1 MEYTL
6 EPLADYACHTGEGPL
21 YHPKENAVYWTDIP
35 NGRLFRYDLTTQ
47 EHHPIEI
54 GRQVGGFT
62 LQADG
67 ALLLF
72 LDKGAIALWRPGKRL
87 EYLVEEII
95 DETSTRFND
104 VIADPE
110 GRVFCGTMPTAER
123 RGRLYRMELDG
134 TLVKVLDN
142 IGCSNGMGFTPDR
155 RLFYY
160 TDSADRFI
168 YRFSYN
174 RESGVLNK
182 KKLFIATEPGGGVPD
197 GMTVDAE
204 GTLWSARWDGACL
217 VRYDSAGRE
226 LGRIP
231 FPAQKV
237 SSVVFGGENYDQM
250 FVTTAGGHLKDTDGA
265 QAGTLFRLTVAGVK
279 GVPEFESQIGL

>member
-21 YHPKENAVYWTDIP
+21 YHPRENAVYWTDIP
-35 NGRLFRYDLTTQ
+35 SGALFRYDLATGQ
-47 EHHPIEI
+47 HRRIEI

-67 ALLLF
+67 SLLLF
-72 LDKGAIALWRPGKRL
+72 MDQGAIAVWREGNPL
-87 EYLVEEII
+87 EYLVDEIV
-95 DETSTRFND
+95 DETTTRFND

-110 GRVFCGTMPTAER
+110 GRVFCGTMPTKDR

-134 TLVKVLDN
+134 TLIKILDG

-160 TDSADRFI
+160 TDSADRMIF
-168 YRFSYN
+168 RFSYN
-174 RESGVLNK
+174 QESGIINK
-182 KKLFIATEPGGGVPD
+182 KKLFIHTEQGGGVPD
-197 GMTVDAE
+197 GLTVDAD
-204 GTLWSARWDGACL
+204 GFLWSARWDGACL
-217 VRYDSAGRE
+217 VRYDKTGRE
-226 LGRIP
+226 VGRIP
-231 FPAQKV
+231 FPARKV

-250 FVTTAGGHLKDTDGA
+250 FVTTAGGHLKETDGA
-265 QAGTLFRLTVAGVK
+265 QAGTLFRLTVPGVK
-279 GVPEFESQIGL
+279 GLPEFKSQIGL